1 MEHWLVNVFVL
12 NSVQS
17 HLSHSGTITSPLQS
31 AEQQWYLEKV
41 DISIGVTQAE
51 HVLLLGMLW
60 DRLHNAVLCKEG
72 TPWGAILVCGILSV
86 GLIKHQS
93 TA

>member
-1 MEHWLVNVFVL
+1 MFSCLILFSLILVT
-12 NSVQS
+12 QA
-17 HLSHSGTITSPLQS
+17 LSPQPPS